1 MIRKILIGLLSVVTA
16 TCFAM
21 VGFLAFNLFGEGF
34 PGKGNHFDPKAIYYE
49 LDVDVT
55 EGGSVNVTD
64 GKYEKDQVVNLSAS
78 VEDGYLFM
86 GWYDSDDNYIT
97 SSLDYTFAMTSQTK
111 LYAKFCEEPE
121 DIEGVAA
128 YKDELKD
135 CENDFSFTIK
145 TDKGKGWLEENLEII
160 DEDLIGTE
168 YEEDEN
174 AKVDFEVISLGG
186 GEFLI
191 KPKGE
196 YDDGATYTARLK
208 KGVDGDIEIKED
220 DVQGETLTF
229 SIKQEETDVTE
240 EKEGIIYIS
249 LKTDVVSLQDD
260 GKAEG
265 DEGDILD
272 YVITR
277 KRMGIDVG
285 SIICI
290 YGGEKDAN
298 GDPIIDEKAIFG
310 KCSKRP
316 LSNAGGYKVE
326 YGTPELEEIYSD
338 LDIYLNE
345 EIDFEEAGLEISD
358 EVIEEIKY
366 AFLSQEDFQL
376 FVASAEEGVRKS
388 LEGTDLEVEELA
400 LKNLSD
406 MLDIDVDVDINGS
419 QIVIKI
425 KVSFAIPIN
434 KNKTKVAEVGLSYT
448 NNKTIAVNT
457 IFNYKIKK
465 WWFIPVGLKSYDF
478 GIRTTTTEQNTFA
491 IYINTD
497 KDTFT
502 NSSELEKKLNKN
514 KINEAILN
522 SFKYAKKNPKVNFK
536 DIDKIFKDAGYNTES
551 GKEIKLAS
559 FTHYF
564 GIISANFDIR
574 FFVRFD
580 VGGSAY
586 YTTTTTS
593 YSAAGVRSSNGGAGK
608 VYNEK
613 GGSTK
618 TGSLSFEGHAK
629 AEAGFSTNAY
639 VSIMGLSKY
648 IQVGVG
654 LEIGASLEAN
664 GIIAVQYGIYAG
676 SIEGKIFFNGYLFY
690 KMFSINGRVT
700 FVSDEMVLFRVG
712 YSKVLINWLE
722 YEKIS
727 KPDYELSLVYT
738 NNDLFGIYDL
748 SVSVYSGGRVST
760 QKLDHTKVN
769 ETVTFKDGKYLEYK
783 NGRLIVKDNAP
794 LYFEDTM
801 TISVK
806 SNNVWGAFNSSDYC
820 SYLPTITLNITY
832 GDEDAFYAASDSKIE
847 ASFRNMYRSYNEGN
861 VAVLKEMLNNLI
873 DGEFGEAVEDIVIF
887 DVLVNAYV
895 DDLFEVIKE
904 YKAQDSG
911 KDRTLE
917 NKFVYAEANAFVEC
931 MTWINDMLD
940 DDEYDSEE
948 LRKIILDVEN
958 TEVLYRMLID
968 VKNNEKFGEFVEKFN
983 LNEER
988 KVMIRND
995 LEWFKANATNKQRAE
1010 EIVNAFYEIFSL
1022 GEEQDG

>member
-34 PGKGNHFDPKAIYYE
+34 PGKGSHFDPKAIYYE

-78 VEDGYLFM
+78 VEEGYLFM

-111 LYAKFCEEPE
+111 LYAKFCEKPE

-128 YKDELKD
+128 YREEIKD
-135 CENDFSFTIK
+135 CANDFSFTIK
-145 TDKGKGWLEENLEII
+145 TGKSKSWLEENLEII

-168 YEEDEN
+168 YEDDEN

-191 KPKGE
+191 KPNGK

-208 KGVDGDIEIKED
+208 KGADGDIEIKED
-220 DVQGETLTF
+220 DDQGETLTF

-240 EKEGIIYIS
+240 EKEGIVYIS

-265 DEGDILD
+265 DEGDIPD

-285 SIICI
+285 TIICI
-290 YGGEKDAN
+290 YSGEKDAN
-298 GDPIIDEKAIFG
+298 GNPAIDEKTIFG

-326 YGTPELEEIYSD
+326 YSAPELEEIYSD

-366 AFLSQEDFQL
+366 AFLSQENFQL
-376 FVASAEEGVRKS
+376 FLGSTEEVVRETI
-388 LEGTDLEVEELA
+388 EGTDLEIEELA
-400 LKNLSD
+400 LMDIVDAFNLS
-406 MLDIDVDVDINGS
+406 VDVDIDGTD
-419 QIVIKI
+419 IVVKI
-425 KVSFAIPIN
+425 KFSGGIPIK
-434 KNKTKVAEVGLSYT
+434 KNKIKVAEVSLSFE
-448 NNKTIAVNT
+448 NVKTIKVNT

-465 WWFIPVGLKSYDF
+465 VWFIPVGLKSYDF
-478 GIRTTTTEQNTFA
+478 GVKTTTTDQ
-491 IYINTD
+491 Y
-497 KDTFT
+497 
-502 NSSELEKKLNKN
+502 
-514 KINEAILN
+514 
-522 SFKYAKKNPKVNFK
+522 KYAINVNVDKGSFSDKPEVERGLKKDVLTEKILARFK
-536 DIDKIFKDAGYNTES
+536 DQKNNLRLTNPISQIFKDAGYNS
-551 GKEIKLAS
+551 GSRREIKLAS

-564 GIISANFDIR
+564 SVISFNIDVR
-574 FFVRFD
+574 FFVDFD
-580 VGGSAY
+580 FGGSAY
-586 YTTTTTS
+586 YTTTTSS
-593 YSAAGVRSSNGGAGK
+593 YSTAGIRSSGGAGK

-613 GGSTK
+613 GSSQK
-618 TGSLSFEGHAK
+618 TGDLIFEGHARVGT
-629 AEAGFSTNAY
+629 GFSVNGY
-639 VSIMGLSKY
+639 ISVLGLSKY
-648 IQVGVG
+648 VHVGVG
-654 LEIGASLEAN
+654 IEIGVALEAN
-664 GIIAVQYGIYAG
+664 GFVACYSGIYAG
-676 SIEGKIFFNGYLFY
+676 SIEGKVFFNGYVFY
-690 KMFSINGRVT
+690 KIFSFNGRVNL
-700 FVSDEMVLFRVG
+700 VSDEFVLFRYG
-712 YSKVLINWLE
+712 YSKTLMNWTE
-722 YEKIS
+722 YKKVTNS
-727 KPDYELSLVYT
+727 DYELSLVYT
-738 NNDLFGIYDL
+738 STDLFGINDL
-748 SVSVYSGGRVST
+748 FVNVYSAGGNISK
-760 QKLDHTKVN
+760 QKLDYSKVN

-783 NGRLIVKDNAP
+783 DGRLIVKDNAP

-806 SNNVWGAFNSSDYC
+806 SNNKWGAFNSSDYC
-820 SYLPTITLNITY
+820 SYLPTITVNITY
-832 GDEDAFYAASDSKIE
+832 GDEDAYYAASDSKIE

-861 VAVLKEMLNNLI
+861 VSVLKEMLNNLI

-917 NKFVYAEANAFVEC
+917 NKFVYAEANAFIEC
-931 MTWINDMLD
+931 MTWIKDMLD
-940 DDEYDSEE
+940 DESYDSEE

-968 VKNNEKFGEFVEKFN
+968 VKNNEKFSEFVEKFN
-983 LNEER
+983 LDEER
-988 KVMIRND
+988 KVMIKED